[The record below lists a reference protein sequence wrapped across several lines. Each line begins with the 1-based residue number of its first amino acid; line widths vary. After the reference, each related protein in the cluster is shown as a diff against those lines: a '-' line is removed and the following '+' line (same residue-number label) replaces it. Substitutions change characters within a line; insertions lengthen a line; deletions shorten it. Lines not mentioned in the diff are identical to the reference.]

1 MLTNRETDE
10 IYQLMKQDSFGMKRS
25 QMLDYIAQY
34 RRAKETGDRLTI
46 EKIEYHL
53 NYINYRYEL
62 GLLMVGQYDKL
73 TQIVENW

>member
-1 MLTNRETDE
+1 
-10 IYQLMKQDSFGMKRS
+10 
-25 QMLDYIAQY
+25 MLDYIVQY
-34 RRAKETGDRLTI
+34 RQAKENGDRLTL

-62 GLLMVGQYDKL
+62 GLLMVGQYEKL

>member
-1 MLTNRETDE
+1 MLTNREMDG
-10 IYQLMKQDSFGMKRS
+10 FGMKRS
-25 QMLDYIAQY
+25 RMLDYIVQY
-34 RRAKETGDRLTI
+34 RQAKENGDRLTL

-62 GLLMVGQYDKL
+62 GLLMVGQYEKL

>member
-1 MLTNRETDE
+1 
-10 IYQLMKQDSFGMKRS
+10 MKRS
-25 QMLDYIAQY
+25 RMLDYIVQY
-34 RRAKETGDRLTI
+34 RQAKENGDRLTL

-62 GLLMVGQYDKL
+62 GLLMVGQYEKL

>member
-1 MLTNRETDE
+1 MLTNKEMDE
-10 IYQLMKQDSFGMKRS
+10 IYKQMKRDNFGMTHSR
-25 QMLDYIAQY
+25 MLDYITQY
-34 RRAKETGDRLTI
+34 RQAKETGDKLTI

>member
-1 MLTNRETDE
+1 MLTNREMDE
-10 IYQLMKQDSFGMKRS
+10 IYLLMKQDGFGMKRRR
-25 QMLDYIAQY
+25 MLDYIVQY
-34 RRAKETGDRLTI
+34 RQAKENGDRLTL

-62 GLLMVGQYDKL
+62 GLLMVGQYEKL

>member
-1 MLTNRETDE
+1 MLTKQEMDE
-10 IYQLMKQDSFGMKRS
+10 IYKQMKQENFGMKRS
-25 QMLDYIAQY
+25 RMLDYITQY
-34 RRAKETGDRLTI
+34 RQAKEIGDRLTI